1 MTALGLR
8 GVGIGWRRE
17 LAHFIDR
24 WQGLGFVEVLAEHL
38 SPTGPLPEPLVR
50 LRERGVPVVLHAV
63 SLGLGSAEP
72 PEPRRLDGLAR
83 LSERLGAVCV
93 SEHLA
98 FVRAGGLESGH
109 LLPVQRSEEALEVLT
124 ENIRLAEAALPVPLA
139 LENVASL
146 FEWPD
151 AAFHEAD
158 LLRGVL
164 AHTQAS
170 LLLDVANLHAQVL
183 NHGTDADAVLAAVPR
198 ERLAYVHVA
207 GGIQRGGLYHDT
219 HAHPLPEGP
228 LALLERLA
236 ARLGPVPVMLE
247 RDDRFP
253 PEAELAAELTWMEQ
267 ALERGI
273 ARHAEAK
280 HARAHPH
287 TEPSTTPGGARNP
300 APPATRDGAHPHAEP
315 TTKLGGARSTEPHA
329 TRDGAH
335 PHTEPTTK
343 LSGATLGREF
353 IPEDR
358 ERHS

>member
-1 MTALGLR
+1 MTVPGFR

-17 LAHFIDR
+17 LALFIDR
-24 WQGLGFVEVLAEHL
+24 RPGLGFVEVLAEHL
-38 SPTGPLPEPLVR
+38 SPKGPIPEPLSR

-72 PEPRRLDGLAR
+72 PDPRRLAWLAGLA
-83 LSERLGAVCV
+83 ERLGAVCV

-124 ENIRLAEAALPVPLA
+124 ENIRMAEAALPVPLA

-151 AAFHEAD
+151 AAFSEAD

-164 AHTQAS
+164 ERTGAS
-170 LLLDVANLHAQVL
+170 LLLDVANLHAHVL

-207 GGIQRGGLYHDT
+207 GGVQRGGLYHDT
-219 HAHPLPEGP
+219 HAHPLPPGP
-228 LALLERLA
+228 LTLLERLA

-253 PEAELAAELTWMEQ
+253 PEAELTAELSAMEQ
-267 ALERGI
+267 ALLRGTERHGRGAHRSTPERDVPRGVHEQRDTRSATQERG
-273 ARHAEAK
+273 
-280 HARAHPH
+280 
-287 TEPSTTPGGARNP
+287 
-300 APPATRDGAHPHAEP
+300 ATDAN
-315 TTKLGGARSTEPHA
+315 
-329 TRDGAH
+329 
-335 PHTEPTTK
+335 
-343 LSGATLGREF
+343 REGMA
-353 IPEDR
+353 
-358 ERHS
+358 